1 VNGRVLLVDDEVG
14 IRTLLR
20 WELGAEGLEIVEA
33 ADGAA
38 ALNAIED
45 QSFDVIISDV
55 RMPGMSGLDV
65 LRGARQRS
73 PETEVIIATGY
84 ADIDSAV
91 ECVRNGAFD
100 LLHKPYDTRQLVSS
114 VARALERRRQRS
126 AACLQQASEAI
137 TAEAVA
143 RRPLVIVDV
152 ARQVLAAD
160 RGCLVLVDATGHPA
174 VAYASDGAHPVPP
187 RELPLER
194 VAEQVLAARA
204 PMILNAD
211 RDPAAPRRR
220 PEAAGSCLFYPLV
233 TAERAVGVV
242 VFSRRP
248 EDPPFR
254 QEDTERAAVLASM
267 LQLALANDDLLRN
280 IASSER
286 LATIGQLTASVI
298 HEINNPVS
306 CLDAAQLYLRESLE
320 KLEAVGALIE
330 KQAGVETLREAWRGA
345 GGAALLAEMRG
356 AVADGADGIARI
368 KDITRDIKGLARSDD
383 RTSAEPV
390 DLAEVIRSAIRISM
404 PEVRA
409 RAAALC
415 EEVPRGLRV
424 RANPGRLSQ
433 VFINLLVNAAQAIDP
448 EAARKEIAI
457 RVFASGEQVIAEVS
471 DTGSGVAPH
480 DLPRLFEAFFTTK
493 EAGAG
498 TGLGLW
504 VSREIIRSYRGEISA
519 VSRVGSGTTFR
530 VELPRAEASAGG

>member
-20 WELGAEGLEIVEA
+20 WELGAEGLDIVEA

-38 ALNAIED
+38 ALDAIED

-55 RMPGMSGLDV
+55 RMPGLSGLDV

-73 PETEVIIATGY
+73 PETEVIIATGF

-126 AACLQQASEAI
+126 AANLQQATEAI
-137 TAEAVA
+137 TAEVVA
-143 RRPLVIVDV
+143 RRPVVIVDV
-152 ARQVLAAD
+152 ARQALSAD
-160 RGCLVLVDATGHPA
+160 RACLLLVDAAGRPA
-174 VAYASDGAHPVPP
+174 VAYASNGIRPVPP
-187 RELPLER
+187 RDLPLER
-194 VAEQVLAARA
+194 IAEQVLAARA
-204 PMILNAD
+204 AMILNAE
-211 RDPAAPRRR
+211 RRPSGEPPPAAP
-220 PEAAGSCLFYPLV
+220 EAAASCLFQPLV
-233 TAERAVGVV
+233 AGDRAVGVL
-242 VFSRRP
+242 VFGRP
-248 EDPPFR
+248 DAQPPFR
-254 QEDTERAAVLASM
+254 QEDVERAAVLGSM

-286 LATIGQLTASVI
+286 LATIGQLTAGVL
-298 HEINNPVS
+298 HEIGNPVS

-330 KQAGVETLREAWRGA
+330 RQAGAEALREAWREV
-345 GGAALLAEMRG
+345 GGVALLAEMRG

-368 KDITRDIKGLARSDD
+368 KDLTRDIKGLARPDE
-383 RTSAEPV
+383 AAPVPV
-390 DLAEVIRSAIRISM
+390 DLAEVVRSAVRVSA

-409 RAAALC
+409 RTTTVVS
-415 EEVPRGLRV
+415 EVPAGLKV
-424 RANPGRLSQ
+424 AANPGRLSQ

-448 EAARKEIAI
+448 AGERREILVRAWART
-457 RVFASGEQVIAEVS
+457 AEVVVEVR
-471 DTGSGVAPH
+471 DTGSGISPQNLPH
-480 DLPRLFEAFFTTK
+480 LFEAFFTTK
-493 EAGAG
+493 PAGAG

-504 VSREIIRSYRGEISA
+504 VSREIVRSYRGEIEVDSKE
-519 VSRVGSGTTFR
+519 GEGTTFR
-530 VELPRAEASAGG
+530 IILPRA

>member
-1 VNGRVLLVDDEVG
+1 VNGRVLLVDDEIG

-20 WELGAEGLEIVEA
+20 WELGAEGLDIVEA

-38 ALNAIED
+38 ALDAIED

-73 PETEVIIATGY
+73 PETEVIISTGY

-114 VARALERRRQRS
+114 VGRALERRRQRS
-126 AACLQQASEAI
+126 AACLQQASLAL

-143 RRPLVIVDV
+143 RRPVVIVDL
-152 ARQVLAAD
+152 ARQALAAD
-160 RGCLVLVDATGHPA
+160 RACLVLVDADGRPA
-174 VAYASDGAHPVPP
+174 VAYSSHGAHPVPP
-187 RELPLER
+187 RDLPLER
-194 VAEQVLAARA
+194 IAEQVLAARA
-204 PMILNAD
+204 PMVLNAD
-211 RDPAAPRRR
+211 RRAGQPPR
-220 PEAAGSCLFYPLV
+220 PEAAGSCLFHPLV
-233 TAERAVGVV
+233 SGERAVGVM
-242 VFSRRP
+242 VFSRRLD
-248 EDPPFR
+248 EPPFR
-254 QEDTERAAVLASM
+254 QDDVERAAVLSSM

-330 KQAGVETLREAWRGA
+330 REAGTEALREAWREV
-345 GGAALLAEMRG
+345 GGVALLAEMRG
-356 AVADGADGIARI
+356 AVADNADGIARI
-368 KDITRDIKGLARSDD
+368 KDITRDIKGLARSDEA
-383 RTSAEPV
+383 SAPEPV
-390 DLAEVIRSAIRISM
+390 DLGEVIRSAIRISL
-404 PEVRA
+404 PEIRGRA
-409 RAAALC
+409 SLV
-415 EEVPRGLRV
+415 EEFPPGLRV
-424 RANPGRLSQ
+424 RANAGRLSQ

-448 EAARKEIAI
+448 RSPRAEISLRARSE
-457 RVFASGEQVIAEVS
+457 GGLVIAEVA
-471 DTGSGVAPH
+471 DTGSGILPQN
-480 DLPRLFEAFFTTK
+480 LPRVFEAFFTTK
-493 EAGAG
+493 EAGSG

-504 VSREIIRSYRGEISA
+504 VSREIVRSYRGEIK
-519 VSRVGSGTTFR
+519 VESRPGEGTTFR
-530 VELPRAEASAGG
+530 VELPGP